1 MSPTTYKCRAAP
13 GGGTFPAFHR
23 HRKSPKVS
31 GRDTGSGEERLS
43 SGNECWVF
51 TKLVDLTI
59 GWGRDSAWLQKAD
72 LVGVCSKST
81 VFRCLNAIEAAGL
94 IVRKTRGC
102 GIVYSVN
109 IAEIDRAVAQD
120 RKDAAMASLP
130 KPKGNRGSTR
140 VNLTS
145 LRPSTR
151 VNLTPPYKQYPSDT
165 SYLQE
170 ESSIVPG
177 TPVTR
182 LRTHKRD
189 SHFC

>member
-1 MSPTTYKCRAAP
+1 MTMSGARGDCPQQPTNVEQHPAAAHSQHF
-13 GGGTFPAFHR
+13 TVIEKV
-23 HRKSPKVS
+23 RKYQAVIR
-31 GRDTGSGEERLS
+31 GLAEERLS

-151 VNLTPPYKQYPSDT
+151 VNLTPPYK
-165 SYLQE
+165 
-170 ESSIVPG
+170 
-177 TPVTR
+177 
-182 LRTHKRD
+182 
-189 SHFC
+189 